1 MRIENLRRIV
11 ITLALAGVA
20 YAQEAGGFA
29 GKWKGEQD
37 GKTYLLMS
45 VAAGSPLKITFAT
58 AHIHVGESGLI
69 DEIDGPVENEEKVL
83 ESKLEN
89 GVLSFKTEQADGS
102 VMEYRMSLD
111 QGGEVA
117 LLRIADAPDF
127 VKPFRLKR
135 A

>member
-11 ITLALAGVA
+11 TLLALAVA
-20 YAQEAGGFA
+20 ANAEEAGGFA
-29 GKWKGEQD
+29 GKWKGEQE
-37 GKTYLLMS
+37 GKTYLLLS
-45 VAAGSPLKITFAT
+45 IAAGSPFKITFAT

-69 DEIDGPVENEEKVL
+69 DEIDGPVENEEKVI

-89 GVLSFKTEQADGS
+89 GVLYFKTEQDNGFL
-102 VMEYRMSLD
+102 MEYRLSLE

-117 LLRIADAPDF
+117 LLRIADAPEF

>member
-11 ITLALAGVA
+11 SLLALAGAA

-37 GKTYLLMS
+37 GKTYLLLS
-45 VAAGSPLKITFAT
+45 VAAGSLLKITFAT
-58 AHIHVGESGLI
+58 AHIRVGESGLI
-69 DEIDGPVENEEKVL
+69 DEIDGPVENEEKVI

-89 GVLSFKTEQADGS
+89 GVLYFKTEQDHGFL
-102 VMEYRMSLD
+102 MEYRLSLD

>member
-1 MRIENLRRIV
+1 MRIEQLRRIV
-11 ITLALAGVA
+11 TILALAGVA

-29 GKWKGEQD
+29 GKWKGEKD
-37 GKTYLLMS
+37 GRAYLLMS

-58 AHIHVGESGLI
+58 SHINVGESGEI
-69 DEIDGPVENEEKVL
+69 EEIDGPVEHEEKVL

-89 GVLSFKTEQADGS
+89 GVLYFKTEQDNGFL
-102 VMEYRMSLD
+102 MEYRLTLE